1 MTNKQSAKNRINE
14 LRNLINELDY
24 YYYVLAQPKIS
35 DYEYDILMKEL
46 IELEKKYPEFFDPN
60 SPSVRVGDDRNTEFE
75 QDKHRFPML
84 SLSNVYNKEELL
96 EFDNRIKKALNDPY
110 SYVCELKFDGVSIS
124 LTYENG
130 RLVKALT
137 RGDGTVGDVVT
148 DNVKTIKSIPLILR
162 GKGYPD
168 LFEIRGEI
176 IMPFKSFIKL
186 NKEREEEGSQVFA
199 NPRNA
204 AAGSLKLQNSKEVAK
219 RGLDAYFYYLSSEK
233 LPSDSHFENL
243 QIAKKWGFKISEY
256 VDKVDDI
263 QGIMSFIEKWE
274 HEKDN
279 LPFAIDGIVIK
290 IDSLRQQEQLGYTA
304 KAPRWAI
311 AFKFKPDTALT
322 KLLSVDFQVGRTG
335 AVTPVA
341 NVEPVQLAGTTVKRS
356 TLHNADYIKIIDL
369 HYGDYVYIQKAGE
382 IIPQIIGVEKEKR
395 PKDAKPV
402 IFPEYCPECG
412 TKLVRNESEAIYYCP
427 NNNGCPPQ
435 LKGKIEHFVSRKAMN
450 IKTGEATV
458 DLLFD
463 AGLIKNIADLYSLKY
478 DDVIKLERFA
488 DKSTKNL
495 LQSIEESKKVPF
507 DRVLYALGIRYVGE
521 SLSKV
526 LAKHFKSI
534 DKLMNASY
542 DELVAVDE
550 VGEKIASS
558 IIEFFK
564 DENNRKIIERLR
576 KAGLQMSVN
585 EEEQQAS
592 DILKGK
598 SFVVT
603 GNFGTPQRRKEIEQ
617 LVEKYGGKKV
627 SSVSKNTDYII
638 AGEKPG
644 ASKIKKAAE
653 LNIPLIT
660 EQDFLKMIK

>member
-1 MTNKQSAKNRINE
+1 MTNKQSAKNRIKY
-14 LRNLINELDY
+14 LRNLINDLDY
-24 YYYVLAQPKIS
+24 HYYVLAKPKIS
-35 DYEYDILMKEL
+35 DYEYDLLMKEL

-96 EFDNRIKKALNDPY
+96 EFDNRIRKSLNDKY

-137 RGDGTVGDVVT
+137 RGDGTVGDIVT

-162 GKGYPD
+162 GNGYPD

-176 IMPFKSFIKL
+176 IMPFKSFEKL
-186 NKEREEEGSQVFA
+186 NKEREEEGLQTFA

-219 RGLDAYFYYLSSEK
+219 RGLDAYFYYLSSEN

-243 QIAKKWGFKISEY
+243 QLAKNWGFKISEHIE
-256 VDKVDDI
+256 KVDDI
-263 QGIMSFIEKWE
+263 QGIMNYIEKWE
-274 HEKDN
+274 SEKDN

-290 IDSLRQQEQLGYTA
+290 IDSLRQQELLGYTA

-382 IIPQIIGVEKEKR
+382 IIPQIIGVEKQKR

-402 IFPEYCPECG
+402 IFPEFCPECG
-412 TKLVRNESEAIYYCP
+412 TKLVRNESEAIFYCP

-463 AGLIKNIADLYSLKY
+463 AGLIKNVADLYSLKY
-478 DDVIKLERFA
+478 EDIIKLERFA

-495 LQSIEESKKVPF
+495 LQSIEESKQVPF
-507 DRVLYALGIRYVGE
+507 ERVLYALGIRYVGE
-521 SLSKV
+521 SLSKT

-534 DKLMNASY
+534 DNLMNASF
-542 DELVAVDE
+542 DELVAVEE
-550 VGEKIASS
+550 VGEKIAQSV
-558 IIEFFK
+558 IDYFK
-564 DENNRKIIERLR
+564 DENNRKLIERL
-576 KAGLQMSVN
+576 KNAGLQMSVK
-585 EEEQQAS
+585 EDQQTKN
-592 DILKGK
+592 ILQGK

-644 ASKIKKAAE
+644 SSKIKKATE
-653 LNIPLIT
+653 LNIPIIS
-660 EQDFLKMIK
+660 EQDFLEMIK